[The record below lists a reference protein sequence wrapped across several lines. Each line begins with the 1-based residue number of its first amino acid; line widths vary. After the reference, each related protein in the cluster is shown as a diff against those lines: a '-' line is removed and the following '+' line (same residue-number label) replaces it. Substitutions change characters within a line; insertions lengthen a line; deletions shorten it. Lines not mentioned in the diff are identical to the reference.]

1 MGAAPGTDNRGATTD
16 PSVALDAALAG
27 HNALGGAPVH
37 TLVLGNT
44 AFIALSGPEGSAG
57 TQGTAPGPGGAT
69 TPPAGQAPGQG
80 AGAEPGPDVA
90 GAPDA
95 GLPSGMAGAAM
106 EPIPGAMLAGTLD
119 SAALSDRVVAALPW
133 VREIRIATEPRA
145 ADRLAEISA
154 EVRAGR
160 PVTDFLDELSDLAA
174 AMTRVPVAPAAPGAA
189 PGAGGAPP
197 EGPAGAPG
205 GPAGPSGGPAG
216 APGATTP

>member
-1 MGAAPGTDNRGATTD
+1 MGGAPGAGSQGATTD
-16 PSVALDAALAG
+16 PSVTLDAALAG

-44 AFIALSGPEGSAG
+44 ALIALSGPEGSAG
-57 TQGTAPGPGGAT
+57 TGGTAPVPGGGT
-69 TPPAGQAPGQG
+69 TPPAGQAPGAG
-80 AGAEPGPDVA
+80 AGTEPGPDVA

-95 GLPSGMAGAAM
+95 GMSPGMTGAAM

-133 VREIRIATEPRA
+133 VREIRIATEPRV

-174 AMTRVPVAPAAPGAA
+174 TMTRVPVAPATPGAA

-197 EGPAGAPG
+197 EGPAGTPG
-205 GPAGPSGGPAG
+205 GPAGPPAGPAG
-216 APGATTP
+216 SPGATTP